1 MEDYQWIE
9 GAVAIEAV
17 LQAQSR
23 EMAELLISRERY
35 DGRVARL
42 QQLARQSDVA
52 VSRVPA
58 AIISEHVS
66 SEAHGGII
74 ARVGPRRMSAFDDLF
89 ASAAPVIFV
98 LDGVEDPYNFGQAI
112 RSMYA
117 AGIDGLAVPARSWF
131 SAAATVIRASAGAS
145 EYMPTAMTTTA
156 DAVAVAQARQIPVGI
171 ATTEKARPM
180 HELDLVGP
188 LLLVVGG
195 EKRGVARV
203 VEEAA
208 DWRVSIPYGREV
220 GYALG
225 TAAAAA
231 VLSFEILRQRR
242 LKS

>member
-9 GAVAIEAV
+9 GVVAVEAV

-52 VSRVPA
+52 VSRVPEV
-58 AIISEHVS
+58 IISKHVS
-66 SEAHGGII
+66 GEAHGGII
-74 ARVGPRRMSAFDDLF
+74 ARVGSRRMSALDDLF
-89 ASAAPVIFV
+89 ASAAPVVFV

-112 RSMYA
+112 RSIYA
-117 AGIDGLAVPARSWF
+117 AGIDGLVVPARNWL

-145 EYMPTAMTTTA
+145 EHMPTAVATTA
-156 DAVAVAQARQIPVGI
+156 DAVAMAQMRQIPVGM
-171 ATTEKARPM
+171 ATAEKARPM
-180 HELDLVGP
+180 HELDLAGP

-195 EKRGVARV
+195 EKRGVARA

-242 LKS
+242 SKS